1 MTPEFE
7 LPQCDEPPFP
17 APKLDNSRYIEF
29 IEFSLRVARENGTL
43 EKLIAGRQ
51 RPVEEVFVLH

>member
-17 APKLDNSRYIEF
+17 APRLDSSRYVEF
-29 IEFSLRVARENGTL
+29 IELGLRVARENGIL

-51 RPVEEVFVLH
+51 RPVEEVFVLN